1 MTTEG
6 VWVAQRSDPVV
17 QFFPQPDGHLRPR
30 GQQGQYTQLCLYH
43 SAMYIHLRG
52 RSFYIDWVQ
61 AVTTCSRLAGG
72 LRGNGKRVRTW
83 RGNGERMRKS
93 DRERFPPSLFPLLF
107 YISSFPFISLQFS
120 AFVASVRKI
129 LRRVY
134 WAQTLLTQRLPSL

>member
-52 RSFYIDWVQ
+52 GVLFILIG
-61 AVTTCSRLAGG
+61 SRLSQPAAGWQAACEEMG
-72 LRGNGKRVRTW
+72 
-83 RGNGERMRKS
+83 
-93 DRERFPPSLFPLLF
+93 RE
-107 YISSFPFISLQFS
+107 
-120 AFVASVRKI
+120 
-129 LRRVY
+129 
-134 WAQTLLTQRLPSL
+134 

>member
-72 LRGNGKRVRTW
+72 LRGNGKRVWTW
-83 RGNGERMRKS
+83 RGNGERMRKWNERGNGERMRKS
-93 DRERFPPSLFPLLF
+93 DRERFPPSTFLHFF
-107 YISSFPFISLQFS
+107 FPFHFLTIFS
-120 AFVASVRKI
+120 ICREC
-129 LRRVY
+129 
-134 WAQTLLTQRLPSL
+134 